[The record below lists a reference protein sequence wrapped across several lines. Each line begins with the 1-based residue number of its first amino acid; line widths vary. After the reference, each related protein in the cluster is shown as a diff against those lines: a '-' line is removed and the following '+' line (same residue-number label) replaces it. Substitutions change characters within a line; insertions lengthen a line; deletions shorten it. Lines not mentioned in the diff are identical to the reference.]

1 VRVDVDSQGRAWV
14 VTNNGTLYRYNPS
27 NNSWTNMRQNVRD
40 VGCGT
45 DGSVWVTDV
54 NTKIYRMANAA
65 SRSATSS
72 AIKIDTPKNTF
83 SVSAVNERY
92 GNVDLN
98 IKSQN
103 GGTVTVEVFS
113 VLGSGKSVYSRSF
126 DSSSSLVT
134 VRMIEGTLA
143 KGLYIAKVSLNGETK
158 TVKFVL

>member
-14 VTNNGTLYRYNPS
+14 VTNNGILYRYNPS

-45 DGSVWVTDV
+45 DGSVWITDV

-65 SRSATSS
+65 SRSATS
-72 AIKIDTPKNTF
+72 ATIKTAPINNAF

-103 GGTVTVEVFS
+103 GGTVTIEVYS
-113 VLGSGKSVYSRSF
+113 VLGSGQKVFSKSF
-126 DSSSSLVT
+126 DSSASLVT

-143 KGLYIAKVSLNGETK
+143 KGLYIAKVSLNNETK